1 MKPIK
6 LFSTLKSGVGAAA
19 LAITAFAFLSCQNMT
34 TPPAATMVATAS
46 KTLYPPTFPEHTTD
60 NEGNPIAVTYAERYY
75 TVSQGQK
82 NKITIS
88 WNKVEIAKYYEV
100 WAAQNLNDNFVK
112 VGEPTSAQFED
123 SVGAGVTYYY
133 KVRAVNSKGAFS
145 DFSSVVKGTSLAKPA
160 ITDIKITDTS
170 ASVFWYMGNVGIDSY
185 VKNLVYEVRA
195 INGNEEKV
203 TTIKAWDEANQR
215 IVEEYT
221 FENLNG
227 HTDYKFRIDAY
238 ITSDQNSVE
247 KSPEVTK
254 ETLALYTPVSPE
266 FTASQ
271 GESTQ
276 HVKLFIKLPAKIQ
289 VQTSSGGAPAQDEDY
304 PLCFEVHRK
313 RSNEDRWTKI
323 ASPLYY
329 TGKTEKPSGD
339 KSYDAYKEGSIVE
352 YDDESAIRGA
362 KYDYRII
369 SCVDINYSL
378 VKGFD
383 YKAYTASKE
392 STANTAQGWAA
403 AVPTFSTKNYKRILS
418 DDKTKVESVSHGFDV
433 SWNDLGKAADYK
445 FAIEYERSY
454 NNGASTETDWLL
466 NSRLAIIM
474 DSMDEVRSFTKEYD
488 VKNNAAN
495 IEGAYTYTLYVFPAK
510 YVDPSKIKGDYLVK
524 VKAQNL
530 ISVSQ
535 TATEPN
541 RDLKAEGGWTD
552 HTLLTWTVEDGVD
565 YTINWTKYD
574 KDDNEVFSGV
584 IPADDLKDS
593 QGQYTGRYEHNPLEG
608 GYKYNYAII
617 ANNSTPG
624 NTDGSIPSAKT
635 LGTPAINF
643 EANSYTTITASWRQV
658 IAAEKYE
665 VTLGSAGAFGNGAT
679 FTVDTAGVAT
689 NIPDGLDVTT
699 SYDDPTKTI
708 SITINK
714 PYGYNDATLS
724 GKAVPLKI
732 TAMSGLDEQNAIKG
746 ISPATK
752 DVWTIGPASI
762 NLEGSE
768 SCATLETTSIKISWK
783 KLQGA
788 KGYAIYRR
796 RPEMT
801 MNTNADGS
809 LAKKDE
815 SYDIYYVNES
825 GTAVSPSNASIETS
839 ADGTTFTLTDIY
851 KKAASNDTPA
861 LNQQYLAL
869 GIPFTYTVLPVLEE
883 SLNDIAEINQI
894 SDIKYPATGDAYK
907 NIANVQKDGY
917 TVGYGI
923 ALEATKA
930 EYSDR
935 VILEW
940 EKPESAKIKN
950 MHPNIYWRKK
960 GSSDSWTKLSKSLN
974 ANNNKA
980 EIVPSDR
987 VDALEYAVTY
997 DGSMDSSAAEGK
1009 DAAYV
1014 SYQAGLKNLKITDK
1028 ETKCVGY
1035 MFTMPQIEPVKQDG
1049 SLNYPE
1055 EEAEHVVWYFYD
1067 YEGNRAV
1074 GGSDITQYEL
1084 GLKNLNC
1091 SGKWWTIYTYDA
1103 AGGNKTV
1110 GHEDWYD
1117 CDFSTST
1124 SGMQVDVDITPIFK
1138 TNAGRYHDG
1147 LLKVQRDYKH
1157 YYRISAKR
1165 TNSNNEEI
1173 TATSEDY
1180 AYRKI
1185 TEDERNKCVGL
1196 ICADAFNR
1204 MGMPAYQGLGAE
1216 KWSDLVDLDGATG
1229 KISIQHQSTTNK
1241 CRWGTSSGAYKHK
1254 FIRTLGNIN
1263 ENNDAN
1269 QYLTSGFT
1277 LTINDTVGG
1286 KLGGASGSDKVS
1298 NLQSLPETII
1308 SIGHECGL
1316 PSYKGSWTVS
1326 GVPDST
1332 YFPYEFGTQHKE
1344 GISGMTYKV
1353 TWIEWFQQKEKTVTL
1368 PTYEGLWWEPRQG
1381 GKD

>member
-19 LAITAFAFLSCQNMT
+19 LAIAAFAFLSCQNMT

-796 RPEMT
+796 RPQMT

-839 ADGTTFTLTDIY
+839 DDGTTFTLTDIY

-883 SLNDIAEINQI
+883 SLNDIAEISQI
-894 SDIKYPATGDAYK
+894 SDLKYPAAGDAYK

-935 VILEW
+935 VELTW
-940 EKPESAKIKN
+940 EMPESAKNKN
-950 MHPNIYWRKK
+950 AKPNIYWRKK
-960 GSSDSWTKLSKSLN
+960 GSNGAWTKISMSIN
-974 ANNNKA
+974 ANVNKVD
-980 EIVPSDR
+980 IIPSDKILIDR
-987 VDALEYAVTY
+987 VQALEYAVTY
-997 DGSMDSSAAEGK
+997 SDSMDSSAAEGK

-1035 MFTMPQIEPVKQDG
+1035 MFTMPQIEPVKQDTNTEDIKE
-1049 SLNYPE
+1049 SLT
-1055 EEAEHVVWYFYD
+1055 WYFYD
-1067 YEGNRAV
+1067 KDGNRAV

-1103 AGGNKTV
+1103 AGGNETA

-1117 CDFSTST
+1117 CAFSTST

-1138 TNAGRYHDG
+1138 TNAGTYHDG

-1165 TNSNNEEI
+1165 FNSQGEEI

-1185 TEDERNKCVGL
+1185 EKDEAKKCINL
-1196 ICADAFNR
+1196 IIADA
-1204 MGMPAYQGLGAE
+1204 M
-1216 KWSDLVDLDGATG
+1216 
-1229 KISIQHQSTTNK
+1229 HQAGV
-1241 CRWGTSSGAYKHK
+1241 GTSTSVN
-1254 FIRTLGNIN
+1254 T
-1263 ENNDAN
+1263 DAN
-1269 QYLTSGFT
+1269 TSVGNFT
-1277 LTINDTVGG
+1277 LTHKTGG
-1286 KLGGASGSDKVS
+1286 GIFADGKCKISTGQGGYQHTFPRTPGEQEKPLKSGWNITANSDYGGAIGSSVFTGTFLKKI
-1298 NLQSLPETII
+1298 PETAVTYT
-1308 SIGHECGL
+1308 HETGL
-1316 PSYKGSWTVS
+1316 NSYTGNYAIKDNCDGETWFPYLFNDKDHS
-1326 GVPDST
+1326 GPDST
-1332 YFPYEFGTQHKE
+1332 LNTSLP
-1344 GISGMTYKV
+1344 MYK
-1353 TWIEWFQQKEKTVTL
+1353 
-1368 PTYEGLWWEPRQG
+1368 GLWWEPRQG

>member
-1 MKPIK
+1 M
-6 LFSTLKSGVGAAA
+6 
-19 LAITAFAFLSCQNMT
+19 
-34 TPPAATMVATAS
+34 
-46 KTLYPPTFPEHTTD
+46 
-60 NEGNPIAVTYAERYY
+60 
-75 TVSQGQK
+75 
-82 NKITIS
+82 
-88 WNKVEIAKYYEV
+88 
-100 WAAQNLNDNFVK
+100 
-112 VGEPTSAQFED
+112 
-123 SVGAGVTYYY
+123 
-133 KVRAVNSKGAFS
+133 
-145 DFSSVVKGTSLAKPA
+145 
-160 ITDIKITDTS
+160 
-170 ASVFWYMGNVGIDSY
+170 
-185 VKNLVYEVRA
+185 
-195 INGNEEKV
+195 
-203 TTIKAWDEANQR
+203 
-215 IVEEYT
+215 
-221 FENLNG
+221 
-227 HTDYKFRIDAY
+227 
-238 ITSDQNSVE
+238 
-247 KSPEVTK
+247 
-254 ETLALYTPVSPE
+254 
-266 FTASQ
+266 
-271 GESTQ
+271 
-276 HVKLFIKLPAKIQ
+276 
-289 VQTSSGGAPAQDEDY
+289 
-304 PLCFEVHRK
+304 
-313 RSNEDRWTKI
+313 
-323 ASPLYY
+323 
-329 TGKTEKPSGD
+329 
-339 KSYDAYKEGSIVE
+339 
-352 YDDESAIRGA
+352 
-362 KYDYRII
+362 
-369 SCVDINYSL
+369 
-378 VKGFD
+378 
-383 YKAYTASKE
+383 
-392 STANTAQGWAA
+392 
-403 AVPTFSTKNYKRILS
+403 
-418 DDKTKVESVSHGFDV
+418 
-433 SWNDLGKAADYK
+433 
-445 FAIEYERSY
+445 
-454 NNGASTETDWLL
+454 
-466 NSRLAIIM
+466 
-474 DSMDEVRSFTKEYD
+474 
-488 VKNNAAN
+488 
-495 IEGAYTYTLYVFPAK
+495 
-510 YVDPSKIKGDYLVK
+510 
-524 VKAQNL
+524 
-530 ISVSQ
+530 
-535 TATEPN
+535 
-541 RDLKAEGGWTD
+541 
-552 HTLLTWTVEDGVD
+552 EDGVD
-565 YTINWTKYD
+565 YSINWTQYD

-584 IPADDLKDS
+584 IAADKLKDS
-593 QGQYTGRYEHNPLEG
+593 QGQYTGRYEHKPLDG
-608 GYKYNYAII
+608 GYKYSYAII

-635 LGTPAINF
+635 LGTPVISF
-643 EANSYTTITASWRQV
+643 EANSYTTITASWQQV
-658 IAAEKYE
+658 VAAEKYE
-665 VTLGSAGAFGNGAT
+665 VTLGSAGSFGNGAT

-689 NIPDGLDVTT
+689 NIPDGLAVNA

-732 TAMSGLDEQNAIKG
+732 TAISGLDEQNAIKG